1 MKKISIIAAALFT
14 AVLAFAQSPGEDTF
28 IHPELVGSRG
38 RGEVKIPNIEGYI
51 TLKGDFHTHSVFSD
65 GSVWPNMR
73 VSEAWWHG
81 LDILA
86 ITEHVEYRPKKKY
99 FNDSV
104 DHNTAYE
111 IALEANKKKDLIIV
125 PGAEVTRKKPFG
137 HMNALFVTDANAA
150 DVKDP
155 MQAIEN
161 MLAQGAYI
169 LWNHPGW
176 PDDLCTMYDIH
187 KDLIKQ
193 GKIKGV
199 EIGNDVESYPI
210 AYDWIEEYGLH
221 PFANS
226 DIHGYIEDVFASRRP
241 MTLVFA
247 KERSL
252 EGVKEALFAGRTL
265 SLTANNLVGKA
276 EYMAPLVKECLK
288 FDVYKDKDTYCVYKI
303 TNNSDIRFLIEI
315 GNTVHMVEAKPG
327 ETVKVEIAKGQQITF
342 RNCFLGKGKYY
353 SINQSEL

>member
-1 MKKISIIAAALFT
+1 
-14 AVLAFAQSPGEDTF
+14 
-28 IHPELVGSRG
+28 
-38 RGEVKIPNIEGYI
+38 
-51 TLKGDFHTHSVFSD
+51 
-65 GSVWPNMR
+65 
-73 VSEAWWHG
+73 
-81 LDILA
+81 
-86 ITEHVEYRPKKKY
+86 
-99 FNDSV
+99 
-104 DHNTAYE
+104 
-111 IALEANKKKDLIIV
+111 
-125 PGAEVTRKKPFG
+125 
-137 HMNALFVTDANAA
+137 
-150 DVKDP
+150 
-155 MQAIEN
+155 
-161 MLAQGAYI
+161 
-169 LWNHPGW
+169 
-176 PDDLCTMYDIH
+176 MYDIH

-193 GKIKGV
+193 GKIHGV
-199 EIGNDVESYPI
+199 EIGNDVESYPV
-210 AYDWIEEYGLH
+210 AYDWITEYGLH

-226 DIHGYIEDVFASRRP
+226 DIHGYIEAVFASRRP